1 MRPAP
6 GHDRV
11 LVAGQPEAEMEAV
24 RRQEGIPLHPDVA
37 QFIRDTCAELS
48 VQVRVL
54 EGSSERLCGQG
65 QRITLSD

>member
-1 MRPAP
+1 MVENVDRMDESGLSRKSTKPAP

-24 RRQEGIPLHPDVA
+24 RRQEGIPLHPDVV

-48 VQVRVL
+48 VRCVF
-54 EGSSERLCGQG
+54 
-65 QRITLSD
+65 